1 MGLLF
6 NLDTDTVKGA
16 TKSLYCRISQINIQ
30 KDVNRVII
38 SLSYFNSNEKTSLV
52 DNISYE
58 VLVYENDNEE
68 GKEVRLPSVIK
79 INLTQKVVVKEP
91 IYIKK
96 LVKEE
101 VPYVSFDELGDEI
114 TKYHTVEVEKN
125 IKTGEIDKELFIS
138 NIDAIQKDLFQF
150 CYKKVKEELLKSFP
164 YLKIKKD

>member
-58 VLVYENDNEE
+58 EE
-68 GKEVRLPSVIK
+68 PP
-79 INLTQKVVVKEP
+79 NL
-91 IYIKK
+91 
-96 LVKEE
+96 
-101 VPYVSFDELGDEI
+101 
-114 TKYHTVEVEKN
+114 
-125 IKTGEIDKELFIS
+125 
-138 NIDAIQKDLFQF
+138 
-150 CYKKVKEELLKSFP
+150 
-164 YLKIKKD
+164 